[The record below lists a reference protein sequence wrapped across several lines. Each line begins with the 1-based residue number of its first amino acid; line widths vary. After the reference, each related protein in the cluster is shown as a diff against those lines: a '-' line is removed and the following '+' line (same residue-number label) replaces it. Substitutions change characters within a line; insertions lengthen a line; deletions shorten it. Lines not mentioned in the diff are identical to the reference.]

1 MIDWLIHSFIR
12 IICLSLQKKM
22 ERPSPRQFWHLWSK
36 DDFSETCT
44 VTISY
49 RCKKNSG
56 QKKLTS
62 FICSVNINP
71 SNTFYSQKLFLHLIF
86 EVHIVELSA
95 TSIMLAVSFLGFQ
108 HPLFLVLQSY
118 FLYNLI
124 LNRRIFVFHSMYVK
138 TWNFCMALILF
149 LMKCFS
155 LMKSTKKYFFLFQHV
170 TWMFTRNVRRMFQS
184 SVV

>member
-1 MIDWLIHSFIR
+1 M
-12 IICLSLQKKM
+12 QK
-22 ERPSPRQFWHLWSK
+22 EFRP
-36 DDFSETCT
+36 T
-44 VTISY
+44 
-49 RCKKNSG
+49 
-56 QKKLTS
+56 KKLTS